1 MYNEMTTHQPP
12 NPRDSTTEDVAGASK
27 SGSRSAKEVWIN
39 EAQSVPSVWRPWV
52 EVQHLALVPHAGKVT
67 HPGWP
72 ARQQRRPR
80 GDAGARPFLRSHPEL
95 IDPVYCTHLSYGAD
109 VDQLLPLD

>member
-1 MYNEMTTHQPP
+1 MKPKVSHPSGG
-12 NPRDSTTEDVAGASK
+12 RGSKCSTSPWSRMPAKSHTPAGQAAAAAS
-27 SGSRSAKEVWIN
+27 
-39 EAQSVPSVWRPWV
+39 
-52 EVQHLALVPHAGKVT
+52 
-67 HPGWP
+67 
-72 ARQQRRPR
+72 